1 MDPVAENV
9 STHCLKS
16 LVVLSLANGR
26 EGVCGKEGFSMP
38 EGIIQWSKRKL
49 HSEMTREQVRENL
62 FQMLQR

>member
-26 EGVCGKEGFSMP
+26 EGVCGKEGFSVP
-38 EGIIQWSKRKL
+38 EGITQWSKRNFILK
-49 HSEMTREQVRENL
+49 
-62 FQMLQR
+62 